1 MSIFDRGPSPLTPDQ
16 QVARGVH
23 AAQLL
28 RDDVLQ
34 AALDDTEFAW
44 LSKWHDSPDPVL
56 REKCWAVIHAL
67 GEVRR
72 TLDAFVS
79 DGQLAA
85 ARRG

>member
-1 MSIFDRGPSPLTPDQ
+1 MSVFDRGPSLLTPDQ

-28 RDDVLQ
+28 RDDVLL
-34 AALDDTEFAW
+34 AALDETEFQW
-44 LSKWHDSPDPVL
+44 LAKWHGSGNPAD

-67 GEVRR
+67 GEMRR
-72 TLDAFVS
+72 TLDGFVS

-85 ARRG
+85 ARR